1 MTQGLKQDTGEDDG
15 KDSSSAARYYALIPA
30 AGVGA
35 RMAADGPKQYLT
47 VAGKPMLRHA
57 LDAFR
62 ASELVAHTYVVVSE
76 ADGQIDAV
84 LPPDGVT
91 VLRCGG
97 ATRMDTVLNAL
108 RALRAQVRDGD
119 WIMVHDA
126 ARPGLTPALIAR
138 LIAGVAD
145 DPAGGLLA
153 LPVVDTVKRGGKA
166 AANEVPAETATG
178 ASSGAAVSLAT
189 VPRDGLWLAQTPQ
202 MFSYE
207 LLLRA
212 LGSAPDAN
220 AITDDASAVE
230 MLGLT
235 PQLVEGHPRNLK
247 VTLPADIRIA
257 ELYLAH
263 D

>member
-1 MTQGLKQDTGEDDG
+1 MTASKTTP
-15 KDSSSAARYYALIPA
+15 RYFALLPA

-47 VAGKPMLRHA
+47 VGGKPMLRHA
-57 LDAFR
+57 VDAFR
-62 ASELVAHTYVVVSE
+62 ASDLVAHTYVVVSA
-76 ADGQIDAV
+76 ADGQIDGV
-84 LPPDGVT
+84 LPADLDGVT

-108 RALRAQVRDGD
+108 RALQGVVAGGD
-119 WIMVHDA
+119 MIMVHDA
-126 ARPGLTPALIAR
+126 ARPGLTPALIAK
-138 LIAGVAD
+138 LIDGVGD
-145 DPAGGLLA
+145 DAAGGLLA
-153 LPVVDTVKRGGKA
+153 LPVVDTVKR
-166 AANEVPAETATG
+166 ATG
-178 ASSGAAVSLAT
+178 AAPVAATTVS
-189 VPRDGLWLAQTPQ
+189 RNGLWLAQTPQ

-230 MLGLT
+230 MLGLS
-235 PQLVEGHPRNLK
+235 PRLIEGHPRNLK

-257 ELYLAH
+257 EMYLAAGE
-263 D
+263 

>member
-1 MTQGLKQDTGEDDG
+1 MTVNTTTSG
-15 KDSSSAARYYALIPA
+15 KPGAPRYFALLPA

-47 VAGKPMLRHA
+47 VGGKPMLRHA
-57 LDAFR
+57 VEAFR
-62 ASELVAHTYVVVSE
+62 ASDLVAHTYVVVSA

-84 LPPDGVT
+84 LSPDLGGVT

-108 RALRAQVRDGD
+108 RALEGIVTDADL
-119 WIMVHDA
+119 IMVHDA

-138 LIAGVAD
+138 LIQGVGD
-145 DPAGGLLA
+145 YVAGGLLA
-153 LPVVDTVKRGGKA
+153 LPVVDTVKRKA
-166 AANEVPAETATG
+166 G
-178 ASSGAAVSLAT
+178 DAVVT

-202 MFSYE
+202 MFSYA

-212 LGSAPDAN
+212 LGGAPDAN

-230 MLGLT
+230 MLGMS
-235 PQLVEGHPRNLK
+235 PRLVEGHPRNLK

-257 ELYLAH
+257 EMYLAA
-263 D
+263 DE

>member
-1 MTQGLKQDTGEDDG
+1 MTASQHTP
-15 KDSSSAARYYALIPA
+15 RYFALLPA

-47 VAGKPMLRHA
+47 VGGKPMLRHA
-57 LDAFR
+57 VDAFR
-62 ASELVAHTYVVVSE
+62 ASDRVAHTYVVVSA
-76 ADGQIDAV
+76 ADGQIDGV
-84 LPPDGVT
+84 LPADLDGVT

-108 RALRAQVRDGD
+108 RELQGVVAGGD
-119 WIMVHDA
+119 MIMVHDA
-126 ARPGLTPALIAR
+126 ARPGLTPALIAK
-138 LIAGVAD
+138 LIDGVGD
-145 DPAGGLLA
+145 DAAGGLLA
-153 LPVVDTVKRGGKA
+153 LPVVDTVKR
-166 AANEVPAETATG
+166 ATG
-178 ASSGAAVSLAT
+178 VVPVAATTVS
-189 VPRDGLWLAQTPQ
+189 RNGLWLAQTPQ

-230 MLGLT
+230 MLGLS
-235 PQLVEGHPRNLK
+235 PRLIEGHPRNLK

-257 ELYLAH
+257 EMYLAAGE
-263 D
+263 

>member
-1 MTQGLKQDTGEDDG
+1 MNVNMNTSG
-15 KDSSSAARYYALIPA
+15 KSGAPRYFALLPA

-47 VAGKPMLRHA
+47 VGGKPMLRHA
-57 LDAFR
+57 VDAFR
-62 ASELVAHTYVVVSE
+62 ASDLVAHTYVVVSA

-84 LPPDGVT
+84 LPPDLEGVT

-108 RALRAQVRDGD
+108 RALDGVVTD
-119 WIMVHDA
+119 TDLIMVHDA
-126 ARPGLTPALIAR
+126 ARPGLTPALIAK
-138 LIAGVAD
+138 LIHGVGDYAD
-145 DPAGGLLA
+145 GGLLS
-153 LPVVDTVKRGGKA
+153 LPVVDTVKRKA
-166 AANEVPAETATG
+166 G
-178 ASSGAAVSLAT
+178 DAVAT

-202 MFSYE
+202 MFSYA

-212 LGSAPDAN
+212 LGQAPDAN

-230 MLGLT
+230 MLGVSPL
-235 PQLVEGHPRNLK
+235 LIEGHPRNLK

-257 ELYLAH
+257 EMYLAAGE
-263 D
+263 